1 MGQPNT
7 KPLPEVLPE
16 TAPFWQAAK
25 RHELVFQQCRACG
38 QRMHFPR
45 LMCHQCLS
53 KEIEWVTATGRG
65 TVYSYTIVHQ
75 AAHESFASEV
85 PYVYAIIELDEGI
98 RMISNVVGVAP
109 DAVHIG
115 MPVKVVFDDLTHE
128 ISIPRFTPAV

>member
-1 MGQPNT
+1 M
-7 KPLPEVLPE
+7 LPE
-16 TAPFWQAAK
+16 TEPFWQAAK

-53 KEIEWVTATGRG
+53 KDVEWIPSAGRG

-85 PYVYAIIELDEGI
+85 PYVYAIIDLDEGI
-98 RMISNVVGVAP
+98 RMISNVVGVEPA
-109 DAVHIG
+109 AVTID
-115 MPVKVVFDDLTHE
+115 MPVKVMFDDVTPA
-128 ISIPRFTPAV
+128 ISIPRFTPA